1 MEKEIEFLNN
11 YYQKAVQ
18 LSKDFSIT
26 RNYEWTPLLILNE
39 LSVQVGHIYNI
50 IYQSEAVNES
60 NRVFSNLGDE
70 LSDIFLQLITLA
82 DSMNVDMYKIKELN
96 CLKEDN
102 WFAFPIL
109 FGQLNEAIM
118 EKYGYR
124 FNKPRKGFSTIE
136 DFFENRILRLF
147 DITYQIAEKY
157 NLEIEREFFLMLNDA
172 YTFLENFKV

>member
-118 EKYGYR
+118 EKYGYWK
-124 FNKPRKGFSTIE
+124 FKENSFSC
-136 DFFENRILRLF
+136 
-147 DITYQIAEKY
+147 
-157 NLEIEREFFLMLNDA
+157 
-172 YTFLENFKV
+172 

>member
-82 DSMNVDMYKIKELN
+82 DSMNVDMYKIK
-96 CLKEDN
+96 
-102 WFAFPIL
+102 
-109 FGQLNEAIM
+109 
-118 EKYGYR
+118 
-124 FNKPRKGFSTIE
+124 
-136 DFFENRILRLF
+136 
-147 DITYQIAEKY
+147 
-157 NLEIEREFFLMLNDA
+157 
-172 YTFLENFKV
+172 